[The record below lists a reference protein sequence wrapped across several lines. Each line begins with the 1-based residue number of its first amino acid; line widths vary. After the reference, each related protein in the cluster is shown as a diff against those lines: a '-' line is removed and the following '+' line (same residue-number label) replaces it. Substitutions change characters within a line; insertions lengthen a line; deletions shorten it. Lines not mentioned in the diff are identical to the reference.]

1 MEKRE
6 FTFQNSEGDL
16 IKKLAL
22 LGVRKRKEAANRHQV
37 ETEIG
42 KKCYY
47 TDIKTNIVNVY
58 ITLFKIVTIAL
69 IKSSPKNCRLY
80 YHPHLKRELKF
91 KKFK

>member
-1 MEKRE
+1 MSVFKVTANPEEDAGIFFSIMEKRE

-22 LGVRKRKEAANRHQV
+22 LGVRKRKEAANRQQV

-47 TDIKTNIVNVY
+47 TDIKTNVVNVY
-58 ITLFKIVTIAL
+58 ITLFK
-69 IKSSPKNCRLY
+69 NCYNRAY
-80 YHPHLKRELKF
+80 
-91 KKFK
+91 

>member
-1 MEKRE
+1 MNNYFCIQSNCKPQGGRRHFFSIMEKRE

-22 LGVRKRKEAANRHQV
+22 LGVRKRKEAANRQQV

-47 TDIKTNIVNVY
+47 TDIKTNAVNVY
-58 ITLFKIVTIAL
+58 ITLFK
-69 IKSSPKNCRLY
+69 NCYNRA
-80 YHPHLKRELKF
+80 H
-91 KKFK
+91 